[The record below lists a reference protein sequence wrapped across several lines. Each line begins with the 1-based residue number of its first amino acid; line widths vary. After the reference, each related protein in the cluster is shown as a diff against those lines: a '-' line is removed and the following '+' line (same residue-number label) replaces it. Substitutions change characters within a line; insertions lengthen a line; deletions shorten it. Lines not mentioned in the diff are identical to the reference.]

1 MSVQRCLG
9 RVARDMRRCVEGA
22 RQGGLGE
29 KAGRLLVGVRPWCLM
44 VKVQVRTSGL
54 LAQGWRGGED
64 EAGMIR
70 HLPAYPAR

>member
-9 RVARDMRRCVEGA
+9 REARDMRRCVGA

-29 KAGRLLVGVRPWCLM
+29 EAGCLVLEFRSWCLM
-44 VKVQVRTSGL
+44 VKVQVGTSGL
-54 LAQGWRGGED
+54 LAQGWRGCKD